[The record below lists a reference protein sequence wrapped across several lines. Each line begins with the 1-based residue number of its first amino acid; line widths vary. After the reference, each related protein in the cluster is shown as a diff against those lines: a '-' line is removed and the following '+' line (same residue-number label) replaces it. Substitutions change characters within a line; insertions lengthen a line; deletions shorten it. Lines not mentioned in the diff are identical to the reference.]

1 MVEEKKQEQVIEQP
15 EQTKVEQNAVNT
27 ETTEPS
33 SEVQDTS
40 KDSENKET
48 EQKEDEDVVDEKELQ
63 EIEQSVLNEEQEKF
77 NKIKEDLLAQINER
91 DEQIKALKDEI
102 NNLQAMLDKKI
113 EEVVSTIKGEKKGVD
128 LKAIQ
133 QQSVEPKSIE
143 EIPDDQLVE
152 MFWQTAR
159 LK

>member
-15 EQTKVEQNAVNT
+15 EQTRVEQNAVNT

-33 SEVQDTS
+33 SEVQDIS

-48 EQKEDEDVVDEKELQ
+48 EQKEDEDVIDEKELQ

>member
-33 SEVQDTS
+33 SEVQDIS

-48 EQKEDEDVVDEKELQ
+48 EQKEDEDVIDEKELQ

>member
-15 EQTKVEQNAVNT
+15 EQTQVEQNAVNT

-33 SEVQDTS
+33 SEVQDIS

-48 EQKEDEDVVDEKELQ
+48 EQKEDEDVIDEKELQ